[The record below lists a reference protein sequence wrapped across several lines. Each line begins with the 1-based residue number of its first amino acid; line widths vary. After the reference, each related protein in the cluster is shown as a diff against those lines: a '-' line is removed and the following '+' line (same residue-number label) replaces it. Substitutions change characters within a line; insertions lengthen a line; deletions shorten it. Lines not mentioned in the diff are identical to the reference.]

1 MRAEDLR
8 KRLRG
13 LYLIT
18 PECADTGRLL
28 ALIRSALEA
37 RPALIQYRSK
47 LADASLRQA
56 QAQAVAGLCREAGV
70 ALIINDS
77 VELALAVEADGVH
90 LGRDDGDA
98 RSARE
103 RLGDDRIIG
112 VSCYD
117 EWARASAAVAAGA
130 DYVAFGAVFGSSTK
144 PDAVCAPL
152 TLVSRAARELAV
164 PVAAIGGITLE
175 NAATVRAAG
184 ADLVCVISDVFGA
197 ADPAQRAGAFVR
209 MLDAT

>member
-8 KRLRG
+8 RRLRG

-56 QAQAVAGLCREAGV
+56 QAQAVAGMCREAGV

-117 EWARASAAVAAGA
+117 EWPRASAAVSAGA

-152 TLVSRAARELAV
+152 TLVSRAARELAL